1 LCGGNPITP
10 FLILLAVSVYGFT
23 HSLLASHRVK
33 AAARRSLGAAAD
45 RYYRLAYNIFGA
57 VSLLPVLVVPI
68 LLPDRHVYTA
78 AFPWSLLLLAVQ
90 ALALIGLGVGV
101 RQTGT
106 GAFLGLKQLVEPQ
119 PVKSELVT
127 AGLYQWVRH
136 PLYSAGIVFLWAS
149 PVMTRNLFALF
160 LGLTAY
166 LMIGA
171 MFEERKLKAEFGA
184 AYDRYRE
191 QTPMFIP
198 GLKGLKRK

>member
-1 LCGGNPITP
+1 M
-10 FLILLAVSVYGFT
+10 
-23 HSLLASHRVK
+23 HSLLASLRVK
-33 AAARRSLGAAAD
+33 AAARRSFGAAAD
-45 RYYRLAYNIFGA
+45 RYYRLAYNIFGV
-57 VSLLPVLVVPI
+57 VSLLPVLVLPI
-68 LLPDRHVYTA
+68 LLPDRRVYTV
-78 AFPWSLLLLAVQ
+78 AFPWSLLLLAIQ
-90 ALALIGLGVGV
+90 ALALFGLGAGAL
-101 RQTGT
+101 QTGG

-136 PLYSAGIVFLWAS
+136 PLYSAGMVFMLAM

-166 LMIGA
+166 LIIGA
-171 MFEERKLKAEFGA
+171 MFEERKLEAEFGA